1 MIWELFVVCSWIV
14 DRINLGSV
22 SQILFAFPVYS
33 GVYMV
38 LRDNVLCFGPVGI
51 VFLGLVDG
59 Q

>member
-1 MIWELFVVCSWIV
+1 M

-33 GVYMV
+33 CVYMV

-51 VFLGLVDG
+51 VFFGFGGWTIIIILRLSS
-59 Q
+59 